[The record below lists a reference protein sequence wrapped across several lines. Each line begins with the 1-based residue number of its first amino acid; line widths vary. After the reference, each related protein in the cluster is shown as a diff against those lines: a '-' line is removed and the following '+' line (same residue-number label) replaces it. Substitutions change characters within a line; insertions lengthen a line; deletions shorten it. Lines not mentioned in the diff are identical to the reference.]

1 VTTLSSETPA
11 EQLLQAHE
19 RAKIFLVIGLPIMAA
34 YGIAALRGGNWP
46 LLGLIVA
53 NVVIIC
59 GSYTAMLRGHLQ
71 TWIVRPGMATYA
83 ALVIYLVAYSGEE
96 HSHALWFFSFPVV
109 SVMLLPPR
117 EGAVWSCLGIAVATA
132 IMVLGGPETGTGAYS
147 EAFAAR
153 FAITAI
159 LITGGMFWSEVALR
173 RYQEQTRAQ
182 RNAIEAESAR
192 LKAEIARRVSLEVD
206 LRVLASTDA
215 LTGLIN
221 RRAFMDRFSHELLR
235 SQRHGP
241 APTLLILDIDHFKK
255 INDKHGHPAGD
266 AVLAHLAHLLKS
278 SLRNVDIVARIGG
291 EEFAVVLVETN
302 AEMGQP
308 VIERLLDRIRETTVV
323 LADGTPLH
331 FTASIGSTEILWG
344 DTIDTAIQRADEA
357 LYTAKNSGRNRHC
370 QR

>member
-1 VTTLSSETPA
+1 MLLINETTGETYPGKVPSTPADSSIGVLNGIASLCERHAIDPKRITHVMHGTTVATNTVLEGKGARVGLVTTKGYRQVLQMARSFVPGGLGGWVIYNKRP
-11 EQLLQAHE
+11 LLAPLELTIEADE
-19 RAKIFLVIGLPIMAA
+19 RMDARGTVIRPLDES
-34 YGIAALRGGNWP
+34 ALR
-46 LLGLIVA
+46 A
-53 NVVIIC
+53 
-59 GSYTAMLRGHLQ
+59 
-71 TWIVRPGMATYA
+71 
-83 ALVIYLVAYSGEE
+83 
-96 HSHALWFFSFPVV
+96 
-109 SVMLLPPR
+109 
-117 EGAVWSCLGIAVATA
+117 
-132 IMVLGGPETGTGAYS
+132 
-147 EAFAAR
+147 
-153 FAITAI
+153 
-159 LITGGMFWSEVALR
+159 
-173 RYQEQTRAQ
+173 
-182 RNAIEAESAR
+182 
-192 LKAEIARRVSLEVD
+192 SL
-206 LRVLASTDA
+206 A
-215 LTGLIN
+215 GLIN

-344 DTIDTAIQRADEA
+344 DTIDAAIQRADEA
-357 LYTAKNSGRNRHC
+357 LYTAKNGGRNRHC

>member
-1 VTTLSSETPA
+1 
-11 EQLLQAHE
+11 
-19 RAKIFLVIGLPIMAA
+19 MAA
-34 YGIAALRGGNWP
+34 YGIAALRSGSWP

-59 GSYTAMLRGHLQ
+59 GSYMAMLRGHLQ

-96 HSHALWFFSFPVV
+96 HSHALWFFSFPMVA
-109 SVMLLPPR
+109 VMLLPPR
-117 EGAVWSCLGIAVATA
+117 EGVVWSALSIAIAAA
-132 IMVLGGPETGTGAYS
+132 IMLLGGPETGTSAYS
-147 EAFAAR
+147 GVFAAR

-173 RYQEQTRAQ
+173 RYQEETSAQ
-182 RNAIEAESAR
+182 RSAIEAESAR
-192 LKAEIARRVSLEVD
+192 LKAEIARRASLEVD
-206 LRVLASTDA
+206 LRVLASTDP

-221 RRAFMDRFSHELLR
+221 RRGFMDRFSHELLR
-235 SQRHGP
+235 SRRHGP

-278 SLRNVDIVARIGG
+278 SLRNVDIVGRIGG

-302 AEMGQP
+302 AETGQP
-308 VIERLLDRIRETTVV
+308 VIDRLLDRIRETTVI

-357 LYTAKNSGRNRHC
+357 LYTAKNGGRNRHC

>member
-1 VTTLSSETPA
+1 MFSETPA
-11 EQLLQAHE
+11 EHLLQPHE
-19 RAKIFLVIGLPIMAA
+19 RAKICLVIGIPIMTA
-34 YGIAALRGGNWP
+34 YGVAALRSGSWP
-46 LLGLIVA
+46 LPGLIVV
-53 NVVIIC
+53 NIVVIC
-59 GSYTAMLRGHLQ
+59 GSYMALLLGYLR
-71 TWIVRPGMATYA
+71 TWMVRPGMAAFA
-83 ALVIYLVAYSGEE
+83 ALVIYLVAHSGEE

-117 EGAVWSCLGIAVATA
+117 EGIVWSCLSIASATA
-132 IMVLGGPETGTGAYS
+132 IMVLGGPETGTSAYS
-147 EAFAAR
+147 GAFTAR

-173 RYQEQTRAQ
+173 RYQEETGAR
-182 RNAIEAESAR
+182 RSAIESESTR
-192 LKAEIARRVSLEVD
+192 LKAEITRRVSLEVD
-206 LRVLASTDA
+206 LRVLASTDP

-235 SQRHGP
+235 SRRHGP

-255 INDKHGHPAGD
+255 INDRHGHPAGD
-266 AVLAHLAHLLKS
+266 TVLAHLGHLLNS
-278 SLRNVDIVARIGG
+278 SLRNVDIVGRIGG

-308 VIERLLDRIRETTVV
+308 VIERLLDRIRETTVL

-331 FTASIGSTEILWG
+331 FTASIGSTEILG
-344 DTIDTAIQRADEA
+344 DDTIDTAIQRADEA

>member
-1 VTTLSSETPA
+1 MSSATPA

-19 RAKIFLVIGLPIMAA
+19 RAKVFLVIGIPIMAA
-34 YGIAALRGGNWP
+34 YGVAALRGGSWP

-53 NVVIIC
+53 NVAIIC
-59 GSYTAMLRGHLQ
+59 GSYAAMLRGHLR
-71 TWIVRPGMATYA
+71 TWILRPGMATYA
-83 ALVIYLVAYSGEE
+83 ALVIYLVAHSGEE

-117 EGAVWSCLGIAVATA
+117 EGAIWSCLSIAVAAA
-132 IMVLGGPETGTGAYS
+132 IMVLGGPGTGTSAYS
-147 EAFAAR
+147 GAFAAC
-153 FAITAI
+153 FTITAI
-159 LITGGMFWSEVALR
+159 LITSGMFWSEVAVH
-173 RYQEQTRAQ
+173 RYQEETSAR
-182 RNAIEAESAR
+182 RKVIEAESAR
-192 LKAEIARRVSLEVD
+192 MKAEIARRVSLEVD

-221 RRAFMDRFSHELLR
+221 RRAFMDRFAHELLR

-241 APTLLILDIDHFKK
+241 APTLLILDIDHFKN
-255 INDKHGHPAGD
+255 INDRHGHPAGD
-266 AVLAHLAHLLKS
+266 AVLAHLAHLLRN
-278 SLRNVDIVARIGG
+278 SLRNVDIVGRIGG
-291 EEFAVVLVETN
+291 EEFAVVLVETS

-308 VIERLLDRIRETTVV
+308 VIQRLLERIRETAVI
-323 LADGTPLH
+323 LADGTPLQ
-331 FTASIGSTEILWG
+331 FTVSIGGTEILWG